1 MEQAKMNAMDAI
13 SGALASA
20 YIILEDG
27 NRYCFM
33 QMKNFESNM
42 EINTTEVAILG
53 QTGKGNKPNGWTG
66 TWKATAYYNQSI
78 IRKML
83 LEYKNTGKLMH
94 FDIQVSNEDEGS
106 VAGRQTTIL
115 KKCLVKGG
123 VLAKF
128 DADSNILE
136 EDIEGTYDDFELPES
151 FHLLPGMQA

>member
-1 MEQAKMNAMDAI
+1 MDQAKMNALDAI

-20 YIILEDG
+20 HIILEDG

-33 QMKNFESNM
+33 QMKNFESNVD
-42 EINTTEVAILG
+42 IKTTEVAILG
-53 QTGKGNKPNGWTG
+53 QTGKGNKPSGWTG

-83 LEYKNTGKLMH
+83 LQYKNTGKLMY
-94 FDIQVSNEDEGS
+94 FDIQVSNEDESS
-106 VAGRQTTIL
+106 VVGRQTTIL

-136 EDIEGTYDDFELPES
+136 EDIEGTFDDFEMPES
-151 FHLLPGMQA
+151 FDLLPGMQA